1 MWHVLLGR
9 HKIDDSNGEYP
20 DYLSGGERIG
30 KQTRIHTIA
39 PKFQVRTL
47 PKDKTGK
54 SRFHMYNSDAI
65 WLTQWNLNTLW
76 GLAYPSV
83 LDEFSASFIE
93 YDKNGGLLPRGPSI
107 GSYTYIMTGCPATS
121 LITSAYQRGCFING
135 CPRRDMRL

>member
-1 MWHVLLGR
+1 MCKQKTKFYTDLWHVLLGR

-54 SRFHMYNSDAI
+54 SRFHMYNSDAL

-93 YDKNGGLLPRGPSI
+93 IAIMIFCVHPSFQLNPLVI
-107 GSYTYIMTGCPATS
+107 KTIIVISD
-121 LITSAYQRGCFING
+121 F
-135 CPRRDMRL
+135 

>member
-1 MWHVLLGR
+1 MQGGSFQQKTKFYTDLWHVLLGR

-54 SRFHMYNSDAI
+54 SRFHMYN
-65 WLTQWNLNTLW
+65 
-76 GLAYPSV
+76 
-83 LDEFSASFIE
+83 
-93 YDKNGGLLPRGPSI
+93 
-107 GSYTYIMTGCPATS
+107 
-121 LITSAYQRGCFING
+121 
-135 CPRRDMRL
+135 